1 MKTLI
6 FGSTGYVGRH
16 VTARL
21 AADGHQVTSYIRS
34 ASAIPGI
41 ETLGAKAII
50 GDLDDL
56 SALPAIVAE
65 QDAVI
70 WIAQL
75 MHDGERRVITAL
87 LDMLR
92 GTNKTLIFTGGTSLL
107 SIRTDGD
114 WDERSFA
121 ETDEFTPRR
130 QVAPRLEV
138 EKLVQASAADGVRG
152 ICIRPPL
159 IWGNGGARYIAD
171 MYHSVQ
177 ATGAVCY
184 VGRGLNLYSNV
195 HVEDL
200 ADVYARALERGVAGA
215 LYHAVSGEL
224 NNRMM
229 AEAIARHLGVPARSV
244 TVEEAISIWDK
255 FTGPIV
261 FSACSRTRC
270 PRTREELGWAPHPD
284 RLDILVD
291 CVNPAY
297 KAEMEAGRSN
307 PAWVKAPAA

>member
-6 FGSTGYVGRH
+6 FGTTGYVGGH

-21 AADGHQVTSYIRS
+21 AADGHDVTAYIRNPAAAAKVEQLG
-34 ASAIPGI
+34 ASA
-41 ETLGAKAII
+41 AI
-50 GDLDDL
+50 GDLENI
-56 SALPAIVAE
+56 AGLPELVAAH
-65 QDAVI
+65 DAVI

-75 MHDGERRVITAL
+75 MHDGENRVISAL
-87 LDMLR
+87 LDMLA
-92 GTNKTLIFTGGTSLL
+92 GTGKTLIFTGGTSLL

-114 WDERSFA
+114 WDERSFG
-121 ETDEFTPRR
+121 EDDEFTPRR
-130 QVAPRLEV
+130 QVAPRLAV
-138 EKLVQASAADGVRG
+138 ENLVRAATTRGVRG

-171 MYHSVQ
+171 MYHSVR

-200 ADVYARALERGVAGA
+200 ADIYARALERGAGGA
-215 LYHAVSGEL
+215 LYHAVSGEV
-224 NNRMM
+224 NNRTM
-229 AEAIARHLGVPARSV
+229 AEEIARHLGVPTRSV
-244 TVEEAISIWDK
+244 TVEEAIGIWDK

-261 FSACSRTRC
+261 FSACSRTRS
-270 PRTREELGWAPHPD
+270 PRTRAELGWTPSPE

-291 CVNPAY
+291 CVHPAY
-297 KAEMEAGRSN
+297 KTEMAAGRAN
-307 PAWVKAPAA
+307 PAWVKAPA

>member
-1 MKTLI
+1 MKILV
-6 FGSTGYVGRH
+6 FGSTGYVGQH

-21 AADGHQVTSYIRS
+21 AADGHQVTSLIRNP
-34 ASAIPGI
+34 SAISRI
-41 ETLGAKAII
+41 EAMGATAVI
-50 GDLDDL
+50 GDLEDI
-56 SALPAIVAE
+56 SQLPPTVAA

-75 MHDGERRVITAL
+75 MHEGEHRVISAL
-87 LDMLR
+87 LKMLQ
-92 GTNKTLIFTGGTSLL
+92 GTGKTLIFTGGTSLL

-121 ETDEFTPRR
+121 EDEPFTPRR

-138 EKLVQASAADGVRG
+138 ENLVRAATADGVRG

-171 MYHSVQ
+171 MYHSVS

-184 VGRGLNLYSNV
+184 IGRGLNLYSNV

-200 ADVYARALERGVAGA
+200 ADIYARALERGVSGA

-229 AEAIARHLGVPARSV
+229 AEAIARHLGVGTRSV
-244 TVEEAISIWDK
+244 TVEEAIGIWDK
-255 FTGPIV
+255 FTAPIV
-261 FSACSRTRC
+261 YAGCSRTRA
-270 PRTREELGWAPHPD
+270 PRTRADLDWTPSPD
-284 RLDILVD
+284 RLDILTD
-291 CVNPAY
+291 CVHPAY
-297 KAEMEAGRSN
+297 KAEMEAGRLN
-307 PAWVKAPAA
+307 PAWVKTPAA